1 MDRLLALQTFARV
14 VELGGFT
21 KAAESLRLSKT
32 TVSDLVQN
40 LETHLGVRLLQRT
53 TRRVTVTPD
62 GAAFYERCAGILAD
76 LEEAEASVMQ
86 ARVAPKGRLR
96 VDIPSALGRLFII
109 PLLPQFFARYP
120 DLRLELGLGLRPV
133 HLLEEGIDC
142 VVRVGAQ
149 PDSSL
154 VARRIG
160 TMSFICCASP
170 AYLREHGAPS
180 TPEDL
185 SAHRCVNFLS
195 NRTGRIMDWE
205 FVRDGRKVQ
214 LTLDGVLAVN
224 DHDAYVVAGV
234 MGLGIVKI
242 ATYVVRPYLESG
254 QLRQVLADWTAEQLP
269 VSVMYPQS
277 RHVSAKV
284 RVFVDWVSELF
295 EKNPLLQPA
304 LTARRPEVARYA
316 SRH

>member
-21 KAAESLRLSKT
+21 KAGDSLRLPKT

-53 TRRVTVTPD
+53 TRRVTVTPE
-62 GAAFYERCAGILAD
+62 GAAFYERCTRILTD

-96 VDIPSALGRLFII
+96 VDVPGALGRLFII
-109 PLLPQFFARYP
+109 PQLPQFLARYP
-120 DLRLELGLGLRPV
+120 DLRLELGMGLRPA

-142 VVRVGAQ
+142 VVRIGAQ
-149 PDSSL
+149 SDSSL

-160 TMSFICCASP
+160 TLSFICCASP
-170 AYLREHGAPS
+170 AYLREHGVPR

-185 SAHRCVNFLS
+185 SAHRCVNFMS
-195 NRTGRIMDWE
+195 NRTGQILDWE
-205 FVRDGRKVQ
+205 FVRDGRKAQ

-224 DHDAYVVAGV
+224 DHDAYVIAGV
-234 MGLGIVKI
+234 TSLGIVKV
-242 ATYVVRPYLESG
+242 AHYVARPYLESG
-254 QLRQVLADWTAEQLP
+254 HLTQVLTDWTAEQLP
-269 VSVMYPQS
+269 IAVMYPQS
-277 RHVSAKV
+277 RHLSAKV
-284 RVFVDWVSELF
+284 RIFVDWVSELIQN
-295 EKNPLLQPA
+295 NPLLQPT
-304 LTARRPEVARYA
+304 LTARGYVQ
-316 SRH
+316 ST